1 MPDKGTMQDHIDD
14 LMSVNKQLREQRDH
28 YKRALMYLAETL
40 AASSNKPADTIY
52 DDALFE
58 VAHG

>member
-1 MPDKGTMQDHIDD
+1 MQDHIDD

>member
-1 MPDKGTMQDHIDD
+1 MPDNDAD
-14 LMSVNKQLREQRDH
+14 LIRANKQLREERDH

-58 VAHG
+58 TAHG